1 MSTVT
6 AGQPGRPRLS
16 GLQQRKRQLTI
27 DALVRAAQQGMC
39 EHGLDVTVD
48 MIAALAEVDRRTV
61 FRHFP
66 TREDIMNAAVVAMYD
81 DFFLS
86 TPPFTGQDWQGWL
99 AEVARWS
106 HDTSARVRRLQWD
119 IQTRRL
125 PPRMA
130 EVYAKQYQRR
140 QDTFTMIAA
149 TLWQAAGGDGATPEL
164 LRQTVNALL
173 SGLFTQA
180 VLRDAEGTADLAV
193 ELTTSAIASTVRRLL
208 AAPATKSSRSPCRHE
223 SPSNG
228 DAE

>member
-1 MSTVT
+1 MQTAT
-6 AGQPGRPRLS
+6 AGQSGRPRPS

-27 DALVRAAQQGMC
+27 DALIRAAQQAMC

-48 MIAALAEVDRRTV
+48 VIAAIAEVDRRTV

-66 TREDIMNAAVVAMYD
+66 TREDIMNAAVVTMYD
-81 DFFLS
+81 DYLRS
-86 TPPFTGQDWQGWL
+86 TPQYTGQDWQGWL

-106 HDTSARVRRLQWD
+106 HHTFARVRRLQWD

-130 EVYAKQYQRR
+130 AVYAKQSQGR

-149 TLWQAAGGDGATPEL
+149 TLWQAAGGRGDTPEL

-193 ELTTSAIASTVRRLL
+193 ELSTTAIVSTMSRLL
-208 AAPATKSSRSPCRHE
+208 AAPATTSSRSPCRHE
-223 SPSNG
+223 SPSDG